1 MTKSQPKAGRG
12 TEQMGRGVGVSHW
25 GTGKD
30 AGTGSQNY
38 GLGAL
43 HGGCSEAVDA
53 LPERGYTIHVASL
66 RELANMLHPEGHRR

>member
-1 MTKSQPKAGRG
+1 MTRNQPEAGRG
-12 TEQMGRGVGVSHW
+12 IEKVGRGVGFSHW

-30 AGTGSQNY
+30 KGTGSQNY

-43 HGGCSEAVDA
+43 IGGCSEAVDA

-66 RELANMLHPEGHRR
+66 RELSEMLLPEGQRR